1 MKRRLQ
7 YGVLLLI
14 ALVPVVYYAHF
25 FEGLHPGTVYFYTDG
40 LPPLANPYLVRIW
53 FFPIIALLAVNFN
66 FVHHQLHGP
75 FIQTVVR
82 TQTRSQ
88 LFGRLYATKIGRQ
101 MGVLMGGLVV
111 YLLCRMISGYAVWW
125 PNWTHMGLSLL
136 AFLLLFSIQFV
147 GDLFVEPL
155 IVYIVL
161 NVYVFVSV
169 SLPAVNMNSVMGLVL
184 FPNAL
189 MACRVPHVGLYYGG
203 LLVMGLLF
211 ILIGRYRFSRM
222 DLL

>member
-7 YGVLLLI
+7 YGILLLI
-14 ALVPVVYYAHF
+14 ALAPVVYYAYF
-25 FEGLHPGTVYFYTDG
+25 FEGIRPGTVYFYTDG
-40 LPPLANPYLVRIW
+40 LPPVANPYLVRIW
-53 FFPIIALLAVNFN
+53 FFPIVALLAVNFN

-82 TQTRSQ
+82 TQRRSQ
-88 LFGRLYATKIGRQ
+88 LFGRLYATRIGHQ
-101 MGVLMGGLVV
+101 MGALMGGLAV
-111 YLLCRMISGYAVWW
+111 YLLFRIIAGYDVLWPDWW
-125 PNWTHMGLSLL
+125 HLSLSLL

-169 SLPAVNMNSVMGLVL
+169 SIPAVDMNSVMGLVL

-189 MACRVPHVGLYYGG
+189 MACRVQHVVLYYGG
-203 LLVMGLLF
+203 LLVIGLLF
-211 ILIGRYRFSRM
+211 ILIGRYRFKRM